1 MPSTYST
8 KYRLELPAY
17 GEKINTWGP
26 IVNSNVGTLLEQAI
40 DGYLSIAMSD
50 ANLTLSTVNAGDDQS
65 RNKMLRFTGT
75 LSATREVII
84 PATSRAYMM
93 WNSTTQSL
101 TYKTTGGAG
110 VTFPS
115 GARAWVFCDG
125 TDTFELGTYARIT
138 GGSISGLAS
147 IAATDVL
154 RGSVNLADYAQN
166 VITGNYTLVDTDR
179 HRSIYRT
186 GASACA
192 LTLPANATTAFP
204 LGTTVLVAVD
214 NAASDMTV
222 VPAGGVTLRQ
232 AGSATSGTLTLTAR
246 SAVWLIKVGTNEWFL
261 IPTPSVVGGA
271 LLAANNLSDVAS
283 ASTARTNLGLGTA
296 AIVNTG
302 TSGGT
307 VPLLNGNNDYSGVNG
322 FLGAVFL
329 HDGRIPDTAGALTNS
344 VGYRRLRPASVTSGT
359 PVALDSDSCIYAT
372 GGVTMPSA
380 TYSQGDCVLIYNN
393 TGSDITITQGSGL
406 TLRQDGTV
414 NTGNR
419 TLASRGRASVLY
431 ISSSEA
437 VIGGAI
443 S

>member
-1 MPSTYST
+1 MPSSYST

-40 DGYLSIAMSD
+40 DGFLSIAMSD

-84 PATSRAYMM
+84 PATSRVYMM

-110 VTFPS
+110 VTFPA

-138 GGSISGLAS
+138 GGSISGLAT

-222 VPAGGVTLRQ
+222 APAGGVTLRQ

-246 SAVWLIKVGTNEWFL
+246 SAVWLLKVGTDEWFM
-261 IPTPSVVGGA
+261 IPTPSTVGGA
-271 LLAANNLSDVAS
+271 LLAANNLSDLAS
-283 ASTARTNLGLGTA
+283 AATARTNLALTSA
-296 AIVNTG
+296 ATTDIG
-302 TSGGT
+302 TSGAT
-307 VPLLNGNNDYSGVNG
+307 IPLLNGANTHTDARGQNANVTSNLQFG
-322 FLGAVFL
+322 F
-329 HDGRIPDTAGALTNS
+329 
-344 VGYRRLRPASVTSGT
+344 RRLRPASITTGI
-359 PVALDSDSCIYAT
+359 PVPADSDSCIYAT
-372 GGVTMPSA
+372 DFVSLPSA
-380 TYSQGDCVLIYNN
+380 TFAQGDCLLIYNN
-393 TGSDITITQGSGL
+393 TASAITVFGGSGL
-406 TLRQDGTV
+406 TLRQDGTT

-419 TLASRGRASVLY
+419 TLAARGRASVLFVGAN
-431 ISSSEA
+431 EA